1 MQLTFQAIWFL
12 YWFGDNGNSIGIS
25 PFIYSSLFNGREI
38 MTKVKGFKENAAR
51 IAEKQGISE
60 KQASAILAA
69 ATRKA
74 SASAR
79 KKNPRLNKVK

>member
-1 MQLTFQAIWFL
+1 MSDRKL
-12 YWFGDNGNSIGIS
+12 
-25 PFIYSSLFNGREI
+25 
-38 MTKVKGFKENAAR
+38 KGFKENAAK

-60 KQASAILAA
+60 EQASAILAA